1 MRNAC
6 ADQVTRVLACR
17 AGDRDRTGMTSL
29 EGWDSA
35 IELHPRRA
43 RGYQRSCRERIEPR
57 RPAARLT
64 DKRVS
69 LCTPR
74 PESLQ
79 VRTPSGRY
87 QQAEAWRWERG

>member
-1 MRNAC
+1 
-6 ADQVTRVLACR
+6 
-17 AGDRDRTGMTSL
+17 
-29 EGWDSA
+29 
-35 IELHPRRA
+35 
-43 RGYQRSCRERIEPR
+43 
-57 RPAARLT
+57 LT